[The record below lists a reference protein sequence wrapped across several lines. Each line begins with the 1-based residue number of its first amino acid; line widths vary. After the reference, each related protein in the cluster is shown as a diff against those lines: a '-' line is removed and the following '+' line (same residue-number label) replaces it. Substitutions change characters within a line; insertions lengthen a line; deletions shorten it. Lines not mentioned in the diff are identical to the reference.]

1 MREFEFIN
9 SILHDQY
16 LAADQSVLEELK
28 ECDHHDHHIVKILKT
43 RPVDDYSLFRFSL
56 DDDEFLPFFK
66 DSRIGG
72 PKGLRK
78 FCDYIMLIKRDDRL
92 TVALIEMKRSSKDSE
107 YKEQLEASKLFMDYV
122 IANADRIKDQNGYSD
137 FEIESISIRKIRVRK
152 PATIKFTTKP
162 KQSVIEQD
170 KDGYIDYPY
179 PIFNPAY
186 F

>member
-28 ECDHHDHHIVKILKT
+28 ECDHHGPHRVRIRNT
-43 RPVDDYSLFRFSL
+43 RPVEDYVLYRFSL
-56 DDDEFLPFFK
+56 DDEEFLPFFK
-66 DSRIGG
+66 DSREGG
-72 PKGLRK
+72 PKGLRR
-78 FCDYIMLIKRDDRL
+78 FCDYIMLINNDGKL
-92 TVALIEMKRSSKDSE
+92 IIALIEMKRSGKDAY
-107 YKEQLEASKLFMDYV
+107 YKDQLNASKLFMEYV
-122 IANADRIKDQNGYSD
+122 VANADRIKGLSGYGD
-137 FEIESISIRKIRVRK
+137 FDAQSIVFRKIRVRK
-152 PATIKFTTKP
+152 PATNKLTTKP
-162 KQSVIEQD
+162 RQSVIEQD